1 MTGVMTEIDGMIEID
16 VIMTEGM
23 TAIMTEEEEEAAA
36 VDCAE
41 VDLMIIVM
49 VVRDVEVDCVEVVLV
64 VGGEIMTE
72 EMIETK
78 VVILDLAIQDSVVI
92 IIELMTVV
100 LVVVAVVA

>member
-1 MTGVMTEIDGMIEID
+1 MTEID

-23 TAIMTEEEEEAAA
+23 TAIMTEEEEAAA

>member
-23 TAIMTEEEEEAAA
+23 TAIMTEEEEAAA

-100 LVVVAVVA
+100 LVVAAVVA

>member
-1 MTGVMTEIDGMIEID
+1 MTEIDGMIEID

-23 TAIMTEEEEEAAA
+23 TAIMTEEEEAAA

-49 VVRDVEVDCVEVVLV
+49 VVRDVEVECVEVVLV

>member
-1 MTGVMTEIDGMIEID
+1 MTEIDGMIEID

-23 TAIMTEEEEEAAA
+23 TAIMTEEEEAAA

-64 VGGEIMTE
+64 VGGELMTE

>member
-1 MTGVMTEIDGMIEID
+1 MTEIDGMIEID

-23 TAIMTEEEEEAAA
+23 TAIMTEEEEAAA

-100 LVVVAVVA
+100 LVVAAVVA

>member
-23 TAIMTEEEEEAAA
+23 TAIMTEEEEAAA

>member
-1 MTGVMTEIDGMIEID
+1 MDVSKVIEYTLSLILQ
-16 VIMTEGM
+16 
-23 TAIMTEEEEEAAA
+23 AEAEN
-36 VDCAE
+36 E
-41 VDLMIIVM
+41 V
-49 VVRDVEVDCVEVVLV
+49 
-64 VGGEIMTE
+64 TE